1 MYEKGNGRRCSSQDV
16 ISVVVQVVGR
26 QEEGFRPLRPQPVH
40 VQSSDLF
47 WWVMGQLFYVIVL
60 HGPIVNDEFILP
72 MHLQLA

>member
-1 MYEKGNGRRCSSQDV
+1 MKRAMEEGVQAKMSSLLL
-16 ISVVVQVVGR
+16 SKWSGR

-47 WWVMGQLFYVIVL
+47 WRVMGQLLYVIVL